1 MKSIL
6 NRFKF
11 YAVGFII
18 GLIFVVFFF
27 QNRGCSWLP
36 SNRVKNTLLD
46 KVLVL
51 PDSEVEKIASQNLNE
66 ADLISFLEDGDINFR
81 VSLKDHS
88 TFPKVYVFEKE
99 IHEELLR
106 LQFSIF
112 EDSYIA
118 IIHFLGETEEPQ
130 RYQELDG
137 FGNFIR
143 IPRDTSLV
151 YIDKSDYTQCKAS
164 NLNVADKDEIAN
176 LLKNNGRINFS
187 KSNLLLPKAEHFIS
201 YHENDTTTI
210 NAKTIWF
217 ESRIT
222 FKDFYWDETLP
233 CE

>member
-51 PDSEVEKIASQNLNE
+51 PDSEIEKVASLNLND

-88 TFPKVYVFEKE
+88 TFPKVYVFEKD
-99 IHEELLR
+99 IHGQLLR
-106 LQFSIF
+106 LQFSLF

-118 IIHFLGETEEPQ
+118 IIHFLGKSEEPQ
-130 RYQELDG
+130 RYQDMTG
-137 FGNFIR
+137 YGNFIR

-164 NLNVADKDEIAN
+164 NLNVSDKDEIAN